1 MEKSEVKIKM
11 IEILNNLFLNS
22 GVNLDVLEYADLID
36 YFGMDSITFI
46 SLIVEVESRFNITV
60 PDNML
65 LMDNFKKVDDIVA
78 VVEQEL
84 AKGVENSDGCK

>member
-36 YFGMDSITFI
+36 DFGMDSITFI

>member
-1 MEKSEVKIKM
+1 M

-36 YFGMDSITFI
+36 DFGMDSITFI